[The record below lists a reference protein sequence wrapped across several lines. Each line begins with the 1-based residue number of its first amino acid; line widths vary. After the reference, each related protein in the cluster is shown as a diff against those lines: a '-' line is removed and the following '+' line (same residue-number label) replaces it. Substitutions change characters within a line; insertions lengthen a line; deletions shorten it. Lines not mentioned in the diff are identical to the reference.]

1 MLGNGIKRLCTE
13 RGEQRKTK
21 NEKANREAV
30 VYKKKISKLGSPKWN
45 SLCLF
50 FNCTSVHH
58 AIFVF
63 AFMCIQLC
71 IFVEGVINDRN
82 LSEAAVSEMRMCTRK
97 APVPAAPEA
106 CSSVIP

>member
-1 MLGNGIKRLCTE
+1 MRRQTGKLWFM
-13 RGEQRKTK
+13 
-21 NEKANREAV
+21 
-30 VYKKKISKLGSPKWN
+30 KKISKLGSPKWN

-71 IFVEGVINDRN
+71 IFVDGVINDRN
-82 LSEAAVSEMRMCTRK
+82 LSEEAVSEMRMCTRK
-97 APVPAAPEA
+97 APVTADPEA